1 MDDESSISSDEEEYL
16 TLVRDTFLTL
26 LHLPRLL
33 LRLLSNPI
41 IILAWVRSIYRR
53 RCQQGDFHSLL
64 QEMRLS
70 DPESHFR
77 YMRMSRERF
86 DSPLQMV
93 QCVLFSIA
101 TFLCSMKYCLGY
113 SAVVSSRLFQ
123 SLKT

>member
-16 TLVRDTFLTL
+16 TLVRASIIMG
-26 LHLPRLL
+26 L
-33 LRLLSNPI
+33 LRRRRRRGRCRRVRKV
-41 IILAWVRSIYRR
+41 WVRSIYRR

-86 DSPLQMV
+86 DSLLQMV

>member
-1 MDDESSISSDEEEYL
+1 MEDESSISSEEEEYL
-16 TLVRDTFLTL
+16 TLVRASIIMG
-26 LHLPRLL
+26 L
-33 LRLLSNPI
+33 LRRRRRRRGRCRRVRKV
-41 IILAWVRSIYRR
+41 WVRSIYRR

-86 DSPLQMV
+86 DSLLQMV